1 MLCEIDKSTSKSVR
15 YLTIY
20 CLLKINTGFVFYFN
34 IIGI

>member
-1 MLCEIDKSTSKSVR
+1 MLCEIDKSTCKLVR

-20 CLLKINTGFVFYFN
+20 CLLKINTAFAFYSD